1 MMKDVV
7 KIQMGLEVEGNEIE
21 VSFGMA
27 IQKYIDE
34 DLTKKERE
42 EIERLSVEISKI
54 VSKAVKRGINE
65 EEERDPK
72 IDDLFEKTKDEL
84 YDSFGIKT
92 TAKANEIEELAKQY
106 INIDKLSEED
116 KKKVDEF
123 RKKLDD
129 CKTLEDALLLAMEEL
144 ENELK

>member
-7 KIQMGLEVEGNEIE
+7 KIQMGLEVEGNEVE

-42 EIERLSVEISKI
+42 EIERLTMEISKI
-54 VSKAVKRGINE
+54 VSKAVKRGIDE
-65 EEERDPK
+65 ELDEVLERDSK
-72 IDDLFEKTKDEL
+72 IDELFDKTKDEL
-84 YDSFGIKT
+84 Y
-92 TAKANEIEELAKQY
+92 EQ
-106 INIDKLSEED
+106 LSEED

-144 ENELK
+144 NNELN

>member
-7 KIQMGLEVEGNEIE
+7 KVTMDLKIEGNE
-21 VSFGMA
+21 VDLSFGMA

-42 EIERLSVEISKI
+42 EIERLTMEISKI
-54 VSKAVKRGINE
+54 VSKAVKRGIDE
-65 EEERDPK
+65 ELDEVLERDSK
-72 IDDLFEKTKDEL
+72 IDELFDKTKDEL
-84 YDSFGIKT
+84 Y
-92 TAKANEIEELAKQY
+92 EQ
-106 INIDKLSEED
+106 LSNED

-123 RKKLDD
+123 RKKLDN

-144 ENELK
+144 DNELNQEG

>member
-7 KIQMGLEVEGNEIE
+7 KVTMGLEVEGNEIDLR
-21 VSFGMA
+21 FGVA

-54 VSKAVKRGINE
+54 VSKAVRRRIDGEI
-65 EEERDPK
+65 ERDER
-72 IDDLFEKTKDEL
+72 IDSLFDKTKDEL
-84 YDSFGIKT
+84 Y
-92 TAKANEIEELAKQY
+92 EQ
-106 INIDKLSEED
+106 LSEKD

-123 RKKLDD
+123 RKKLDN

-144 ENELK
+144 ENELN

>member
-7 KIQMGLEVEGNEIE
+7 KVTMDLKIEGNE
-21 VSFGMA
+21 VDLSFGMA

-42 EIERLSVEISKI
+42 EIERLTMEISKI
-54 VSKAVKRGINE
+54 VSKAVKRGIDE
-65 EEERDPK
+65 ELDEVLERDSK
-72 IDDLFEKTKDEL
+72 IDELFNKTKDEL
-84 YDSFGIKT
+84 Y
-92 TAKANEIEELAKQY
+92 EQ
-106 INIDKLSEED
+106 LSDED

-123 RKKLDD
+123 RKKLDN

-144 ENELK
+144 DNELN

>member
-84 YDSFGIKT
+84 Y
-92 TAKANEIEELAKQY
+92 EQ
-106 INIDKLSEED
+106 LSEED

-123 RKKLDD
+123 RKKLDN

>member
-7 KIQMGLEVEGNEIE
+7 KIKMELEVERNEIE
-21 VSFGMA
+21 VNFGMA
-27 IQKYIDE
+27 IQEQINK

-42 EIERLSVEISKI
+42 EIGRLSVEISKI
-54 VSKAVKRGINE
+54 VGKAVRRKIDKE
-65 EEERDPK
+65 MERDER

-84 YDSFGIKT
+84 Y
-92 TAKANEIEELAKQY
+92 EH
-106 INIDKLSEED
+106 LSEGD

-123 RKKLDD
+123 RKKLDN